1 MITKHI
7 RNIAW
12 LAFASLAL
20 AGCPQKEEA
29 ARKKEA
35 ATAAAPAPAPA
46 VPTPDK
52 LLPGAWEADVRANLI
67 KLIDGHGKGAPGYD
81 AAKPPVVVFDFD
93 NTSIHGDIGRAFF
106 DYMVSQLKIKFTGE
120 IWKALPDDRRE
131 KIRAAYKA
139 VMRLPAEKQASS
151 PELQEY
157 RKRMHNAYWSLCRQL
172 DSAKCYPWQVRF
184 YAGYDPDQIRRMAGD
199 VMSKE
204 LARPLGS
211 EQIRTD
217 PDDKTPTI
225 TSTGIRIH
233 EEIRSLMNLLR
244 KRGFSVWVV
253 SAGPQ
258 WVVAG
263 AANRFGMNRDQ
274 VIGMRTKLVDG
285 KLTTEMEPPPTF
297 KTGKVDA
304 IKKFIG
310 RKPVLVIGDSW
321 SDAEM
326 MGYAEQAILIDRG
339 YADLKKKA
347 LQSGWWIQPT
357 FPVK

>member
-1 MITKHI
+1 MIVRHI
-7 RNIAW
+7 RNLAW
-12 LAFASLAL
+12 LVFGMLVL
-20 AGCPQKEEA
+20 AGCPQNEEA
-29 ARKKEA
+29 AAQKE
-35 ATAAAPAPAPA
+35 AAPAPEKQAG
-46 VPTPDK
+46 DK
-52 LLPGAWEADVRANLI
+52 LLPGAWEADVRADLL
-67 KLIDGHGKGAPGYD
+67 KLIDERGQGSPGYD
-81 AAKPPVVVFDFD
+81 ASKKPVVVFDFD
-93 NTSIHGDIGRAFF
+93 NTCIHGDIGRAFF
-106 DYMVSQLKIKFTGE
+106 DYMVSQRKIKFTAE
-120 IWKALPDDRRE
+120 IWKALPSDRLE

-139 VMRLPAEKQASS
+139 LLKLPADKQASS

-157 RKRMHNAYWSLCRQL
+157 RKLMHNAYWSLCPQL
-172 DSAKCYPWQVRF
+172 DSAKCFPWQVRF
-184 YAGYDPDQIRRMAGD
+184 YAGYRPNEIRRMAGD
-199 VMSKE
+199 VMSRE
-204 LARPLGS
+204 LSLPLGS
-211 EQIRTD
+211 EQIRTGA
-217 PDDKTPTI
+217 DDKTPTI

-233 EEIRSLMNLLR
+233 EEIRSLMYLLR
-244 KRGFSVWVV
+244 KRGFNVWVV

-263 AANRFGMNRDQ
+263 AAERFGMEDGDQ

-297 KTGKVDA
+297 KAGKVDA

-310 RKPVLVIGDSW
+310 VKPVLVVGDSW

-326 MGYAEQAILIDRG
+326 MGYADHAILIDRG